1 MAKNL
6 LEQVMTKS
14 TKKKVTNSEE
24 DENFVEGLPTAI
36 NAGYLVK
43 TKTRFVK
50 NNNFSGFSSCFRLG
64 KDASQTRV
72 WKFTYNNN
80 NSTITCESSKYFKF
94 SFNLFI
100 FFNISLML
108 IFY

>member
-50 NNNFSGFSSCFRLG
+50 KNNFSASSLAYGAGECQDIGL
-64 KDASQTRV
+64 
-72 WKFTYNNN
+72 
-80 NSTITCESSKYFKF
+80 
-94 SFNLFI
+94 
-100 FFNISLML
+100 
-108 IFY
+108 